1 MIGNR
6 SSYIYVLISLYSSN
20 ERRLKEFDKSI
31 SVRSRQYRAKR
42 ININVKINSLA
53 YIVEVLGGVIMG
65 GLALVP
71 PATFL
76 YLGTQM
82 WYGNIIPS
90 CYLINSSD
98 IKDYIMDNGWWN
110 GFSRIYSKRN
120 SKDELRKNSKGNS
133 EDCKRKKNISTKS
146 RVFPEPSSSD
156 SKGTNNGK
164 KDRENDKHNDIHHSI
179 QNKKNDK
186 LNKAVILHDLEG
198 IQTCQH
204 VDVDIQIHQRK
215 SKTTDH

>member
-1 MIGNR
+1 MTICFYR
-6 SSYIYVLISLYSSN
+6 SN

-110 GFSRIYSKRN
+110 GFSKIYSKRDSKDESKNDSKRN
-120 SKDELRKNSKGNS
+120 SKNT
-133 EDCKRKKNISTKS
+133 KRKKKISNKS
-146 RVFPEPSSSD
+146 RIFPEPSSSH
-156 SKGTNNGK
+156 SNGK
-164 KDRENDKHNDIHHSI
+164 SIGKQVCESDKNDDIHHSI
-179 QNKKNDK
+179 QNNKNDR

-198 IQTCQH
+198 NQTSQH
-204 VDVDIQIHQRK
+204 VEEDIQPNQMI
-215 SKTTDH
+215 SETTDHQN

>member
-110 GFSRIYSKRN
+110 GFSKIYSKRD
-120 SKDELRKNSKGNS
+120 SKDELRKKSKGNS
-133 EDCKRKKNISTKS
+133 ENCKRKKNISNKS
-146 RVFPEPSSSD
+146 RVFPEPSTSD
-156 SKGTNNGK
+156 SKRTSIGK
-164 KDRENDKHNDIHHSI
+164 KDCENDKNNDIHQSI

-186 LNKAVILHDLEG
+186 LNKAIVLHDLEG
-198 IQTCQH
+198 IHTSQH
-204 VDVDIQIHQRK
+204 VEEDIQIHQRK
-215 SKTTDH
+215 SKTTSH

>member
-1 MIGNR
+1 
-6 SSYIYVLISLYSSN
+6 
-20 ERRLKEFDKSI
+20 
-31 SVRSRQYRAKR
+31 
-42 ININVKINSLA
+42 
-53 YIVEVLGGVIMG
+53 MG

-110 GFSRIYSKRN
+110 GFSKIYSKRN
-120 SKDELRKNSKGNS
+120 SKDELKNDSKGNS
-133 EDCKRKKNISTKS
+133 KNRKRKKNISNKS
-146 RVFPEPSSSD
+146 RVFPGPSNGDSNEKSIGKQVCESD
-156 SKGTNNGK
+156 KN
-164 KDRENDKHNDIHHSI
+164 NDIHHSI
-179 QNKKNDK
+179 ENNKNDK

-204 VDVDIQIHQRK
+204 VDEDIQPNQMR
-215 SKTTDH
+215 SEATDRQK